1 MAAGRVETREPS
13 SARTCDPLLD
23 STEPLDTSNIA
34 SRSKYFTKQGLLIVL
49 EAPGLM
55 PPLDMKNLCNF
66 AFILAT
72 FAAVVV
78 GQGKPDLDRLGE
90 KISSQLESRLPGWH
104 YKRVEPFQPSSTILV
119 QGWSSENRIVKVA
132 VAVRQ
137 SVEDAKKEI
146 KSFLQFR
153 RDPEQLSGFGDE
165 AFAPERD
172 GSSIVVRRG
181 RYVIYIS
188 TVAEI
193 ESDADARNLSEVELA
208 ARRKSEVKR
217 IGREF
222 AKQLSSIELE

>member
-1 MAAGRVETREPS
+1 MKPS
-13 SARTCDPLLD
+13 MS
-23 STEPLDTSNIA
+23 IA
-34 SRSKYFTKQGLLIVL
+34 L
-49 EAPGLM
+49 
-55 PPLDMKNLCNF
+55 
-66 AFILAT
+66 ILAT
-72 FAAVVV
+72 FASMAV
-78 GQGKPDLDRLGE
+78 GQGKADLDRRGE
-90 KISSQLESRLPGWH
+90 KIAKELESRLSGWH
-104 YKRVEPFQPSSTILV
+104 YKRVEPFGPSSNIVV
-119 QGWSSENRIVKVA
+119 QVWSSENRIVKVA
-132 VAVRQ
+132 VAIRE

-153 RDPEQLSGFGDE
+153 REPEQLSGFGDE

-181 RYVIYIS
+181 RFVIYIS

-193 ESDADARNLSEVELA
+193 ESDADARNLSAVELA